1 MRKARKYLTA
11 GGTFAAAAITAHFM
25 QSSGGETTN
34 AGFVSAPVL
43 SVFAATAEE
52 PVKPTQRLND
62 VVIVASAVDPAPV
75 RQPTI
80 LGEAAIAPLPPKDT
94 MMPTPLPQVGLSL
107 ADRMAKTPVDPS
119 PAAAI
124 INAPR
129 RNEFGLTCGP
139 ILSASMK
146 EAAMV
151 SLILTAPCRGNEEV
165 VVFHSDLSFSG
176 RLNPLGT
183 YTVDVPAFEAE
194 ADFRLVFEDGTEAFA
209 MVDVP
214 MVDMTD
220 RVAIVSDGQSGLQIH
235 ALEFGA
241 NYNEKGHV
249 WSGAA
254 RDAATAILEGGGYMI
269 RLGDESTATPIIA
282 EVYTFPDFAKQRDGV
297 VRLSVEAEVTSYNC
311 GKEVEGRTIELGR
324 DGEVTQV
331 AMTVAIPDCTAIG
344 EYLVLKNLLRDL
356 KIALN

>member
-11 GGTFAAAAITAHFM
+11 GVTFAAAAITAHFM
-25 QSSGGETTN
+25 QSSRSDTMN

-43 SVFAATAEE
+43 SASAATADDFE
-52 PVKPTQRLND
+52 KPSQRLNE
-62 VVIVASAVDPAPV
+62 VVIVASAMDPAPLK
-75 RQPTI
+75 QTPNF
-80 LGEAAIAPLPPKDT
+80 GEVANVPLPPKDT
-94 MMPTPLPQVGLSL
+94 MTPTPLPQVGLTL
-107 ADRMAKTPVDPS
+107 ADRMAKNAVELS

-124 INAPR
+124 TDAPR

-151 SLILTAPCRGNEEV
+151 TLILTAPCRGNEEMV
-165 VVFHSDLSFSG
+165 VYHGDLAFSG
-176 RLNPLGT
+176 RLNQLGT
-183 YTVDVPAFEAE
+183 YTVDVPAFVAE
-194 ADFRLVFEDGTEAFA
+194 ADFRVAFADGTEAFA

-214 MVDMTD
+214 LADMTD
-220 RVAIVSDGQSGLQIH
+220 RVALVSRGHSGLQIH

-241 NYNEKGHV
+241 DYNDKGHV

-254 RDAATAILEGGGYMI
+254 RDAETATLEGGGFLV
-269 RLGDESTATPIIA
+269 RLGDETTEKQMIA
-282 EVYTFPDFAKQRDGV
+282 EVYTFPDFANKRDGV

-311 GKEVEGRTIELGR
+311 GKEVEGHTIERGR

-331 AMTVAIPDCTAIG
+331 GMTVAIPDCTAIG

-356 KIALN
+356 KIASN

>member
-1 MRKARKYLTA
+1 MRKAQKYLTA
-11 GGTFAAAAITAHFM
+11 GATFAAAAITAHFM
-25 QSSGGETTN
+25 QSSSGETMN

-43 SVFAATAEE
+43 SASAATAEDPE
-52 PVKPTQRLND
+52 KPSQRLNE
-62 VVIVASAVDPAPV
+62 VVIVASAMDPAPI
-75 RQPTI
+75 RQTPSF
-80 LGEAAIAPLPPKDT
+80 GDVANAPLPPKDT
-94 MMPTPLPQVGLSL
+94 MMPTPLPQVGLTL
-107 ADRMAKTPVDPS
+107 ADRMAKTVVEPS

-124 INAPR
+124 TNAPR

-146 EAAMV
+146 DAAMV
-151 SLILTAPCRGNEEV
+151 SLILTAPCRGDEELV
-165 VVFHSDLSFSG
+165 VYHGDLSFSG

-183 YTVDVPAFEAE
+183 YTVDVPAFVAE
-194 ADFRLVFEDGTEAFA
+194 ADFRVVFDDGTEAFA
-209 MVDVP
+209 MADVP
-214 MVDMTD
+214 MADMTD
-220 RVAIVSDGQSGLQIH
+220 RVALVSSGQSGLQIH

-241 NYNEKGHV
+241 TYNEKGHV

-254 RDAATAILEGGGYMI
+254 RDAETATLEGGGYLV
-269 RLGDESTATPIIA
+269 RLGDETTATAMIA
-282 EVYTFPDFAKQRDGV
+282 EVYTFPDFAKKRDGV

-311 GKEVEGRTIELGR
+311 GKEVEGHTIERGR

-356 KIALN
+356 KIASN